1 MKIQSKMPETNDR
14 LHITLMDSGWVPLK
28 EPKNLVTAII
38 LSIPL
43 MFISTLVSLGI
54 INLFSNLSL
63 AEFGITA
70 DSLSFTINLGIL
82 LWIVLLLMF
91 HEILHLVFVPNFLK
105 SNKTFVGLTYF
116 GGYVLS
122 EEEISKARYLVI
134 TLAPFVMISVVL
146 PVLLSMIDLLTTTLK
161 FLIVLNAAASSV
173 DLLNVYLITKQ
184 VPNKSMIRNNGTK
197 TYWRN

>member
-28 EPKNLVTAII
+28 EPKNLVTAIF

-43 MFISTLVSLGI
+43 MFISTLLSLGI
-54 INLFSNLSL
+54 INLFSSLSL
-63 AEFGITA
+63 EEYGITD
-70 DSLSFTINLGIL
+70 DSLSFTIHLGIL

-134 TLAPFVMISVVL
+134 TLAPYVMISIVL
-146 PVLLSMIDLLTTTLK
+146 PILLSMIDLLTPTLK